1 VTCQPSAYVYYLEFY
16 YECTSEAGRL
26 FHANLYL
33 SYFIYYG
40 LVTSIMTNIGKTM
53 LAFAILLTLTAG
65 IAILPEY
72 VSAQPNITMGNATG
86 GNMSETN
93 NSTGFIP

>member
-1 VTCQPSAYVYYLEFY
+1 VAIPAVYDVDFSPQITISCLI
-16 YECTSEAGRL
+16 C
-26 FHANLYL
+26 N
-33 SYFIYYG
+33 G
-40 LVTSIMTNIGKTM
+40 LITSIMTNIGKTM
-53 LAFAILLTLTAG
+53 LAFAILLALTAG
-65 IAILPEY
+65 IAILTDY